1 MTMTGEHRVDSTTTS
16 VRWWI
21 SHVLSWVALLFVVVV
36 LLASIVVPKLGSA
49 IPYTVL
55 TSSMEPT
62 YPPGTLIVVRQTNAE
77 NLGVGEAITY
87 QIKSG
92 EPGVITHRIV
102 GTTFDK
108 DGKQLYITQGDN
120 NSAPD
125 QDPVRPVQV
134 RGTVWYSI
142 PYLGYVN
149 NWITGE
155 RRSVFVG
162 VVVAGL
168 LGFALYQ
175 FVGAGLDRKRAR
187 KKTDL

>member
-1 MTMTGEHRVDSTTTS
+1 MTSVGEHRAAGKSTG

-21 SHVLSWVALLFVVVV
+21 GHVLSWTALLFVVAV
-36 LLASIVVPKLGSA
+36 LLASIVVPKLGNA
-49 IPYTVL
+49 MPLTVL

-62 YPPGTLIVVRQTNAE
+62 YPPGTLIVVRQTDVE

-168 LGFALYQ
+168 LAFALYQ
-175 FVGAGLDRKRAR
+175 FVGAGLDSKRAR

>member
-1 MTMTGEHRVDSTTTS
+1 MTSVGEHRAASKSTG

-21 SHVLSWVALLFVVVV
+21 GHVLSWTALLFVVAV
-36 LLASIVVPKLGSA
+36 LLASIVVPKLGNA
-49 IPYTVL
+49 MPLTVL

-62 YPPGTLIVVRQTNAE
+62 YPPGTLIVVRQTDVE

-168 LGFALYQ
+168 LAFALYQ
-175 FVGAGLDRKRAR
+175 FVGAGLDSKRAR